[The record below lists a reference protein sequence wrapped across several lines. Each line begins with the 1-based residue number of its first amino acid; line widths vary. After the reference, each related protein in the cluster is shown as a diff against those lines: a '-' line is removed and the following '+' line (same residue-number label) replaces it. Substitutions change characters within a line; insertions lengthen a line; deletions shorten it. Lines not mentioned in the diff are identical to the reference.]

1 MIGAPHPA
9 LPTDAQQWVDDHDAG
24 SWVNTAE
31 IAKYRNLIVGAPLI
45 AKAMDYAAMDAALR
59 TGTNGIWE
67 AIDAAITNGS
77 VADISNPADYANQS
91 AGTILTSAEAM
102 ITHSAKIAHALM
114 LEIEGTVPWSI
125 TGYSETNLR
134 YLLDGDELYY
144 VWDPTGATT
153 QFAKCV
159 DHSPSRMYGVAAA
172 NYGPANSHA
181 HALVNLT
188 ENVCQDYTHSTVGDP
203 TYAATIDDSETD
215 NIARG
220 GCHHMS
226 PILANLMRSINIPA
240 RELLGYWAADSGGHS
255 NAAFPTAG
263 VGGVG
268 AVLDH
273 GDNVYGYGL
282 DMPGLTRFTDYD
294 WYVANVLPLTPHPPV
309 NQALGDLT
317 VGAFYDNVF
326 EYPGTNTKADFAS
339 PTKGWQAI
347 ETAMWSVTTSGERFT
362 RYNDMVTLTGVD
374 GLPDKPNATNTGTS
388 GALTPTSGRT
398 ISAPNTT
405 ITDETITG
413 TMTIAA
419 TNARFFNCR
428 LDGGAAE
435 ALIVNAGQTLCQL
448 YDCEVTGTGTTP
460 LIVGSPLRV
469 NSCYVHTT
477 AGSGINANNAPGSVL
492 IESCYFDTEDRAL
505 WINADAQDVRAH
517 YNTLNTSDTTDDVVV
532 VVTAGTA
539 SIHRNW
545 IDGGKDSIL
554 NLPSSGTSVTGN
566 KFGRAAASGLL
577 TETGAL
583 DEWAFNV
590 YEDDS
595 STANKTDTAP
605 L

>member
-1 MIGAPHPA
+1 
-9 LPTDAQQWVDDHDAG
+9 
-24 SWVNTAE
+24 
-31 IAKYRNLIVGAPLI
+31 
-45 AKAMDYAAMDAALR
+45 
-59 TGTNGIWE
+59 
-67 AIDAAITNGS
+67 
-77 VADISNPADYANQS
+77 
-91 AGTILTSAEAM
+91 
-102 ITHSAKIAHALM
+102 
-114 LEIEGTVPWSI
+114 
-125 TGYSETNLR
+125 
-134 YLLDGDELYY
+134 
-144 VWDPTGATT
+144 
-153 QFAKCV
+153 
-159 DHSPSRMYGVAAA
+159 
-172 NYGPANSHA
+172 
-181 HALVNLT
+181 
-188 ENVCQDYTHSTVGDP
+188 
-203 TYAATIDDSETD
+203 
-215 NIARG
+215 
-220 GCHHMS
+220 
-226 PILANLMRSINIPA
+226 
-240 RELLGYWAADSGGHS
+240 
-255 NAAFPTAG
+255 
-263 VGGVG
+263 
-268 AVLDH
+268 
-273 GDNVYGYGL
+273 
-282 DMPGLTRFTDYD
+282 
-294 WYVANVLPLTPHPPV
+294 
-309 NQALGDLT
+309 
-317 VGAFYDNVF
+317 
-326 EYPGTNTKADFAS
+326 
-339 PTKGWQAI
+339 
-347 ETAMWSVTTSGERFT
+347 
-362 RYNDMVTLTGVD
+362 MVTLTGVD